1 LTAHINFADG
11 QEGAI
16 VYWGIWVTEAAEG
29 EGSGRT
35 SRSITVEGE
44 RRRWRGET
52 SVKITGMEE
61 NKETPSSLM
70 KMEENKEKRLME

>member
-1 LTAHINFADG
+1 VHVNFTG
-11 QEGAI
+11 GWQGATI
-16 VYWGIWVTEAAEG
+16 YWGIWGTEAAVEG
-29 EGSGRT
+29 EGSRRT

-52 SVKITGMEE
+52 SVKITEMEE

-70 KMEENKEKRLME
+70 KWRRTKEMRLME